1 MQATVY
7 TSEEICAVVSQLQKT
22 LYTRYCS
29 DTAVIT
35 RESRLRTCQ
44 VEVYILFQCS
54 LKEATRILFQ

>member
-29 DTAVIT
+29 DTVVIT

-44 VEVYILFQCS
+44 V
-54 LKEATRILFQ
+54 

>member
-44 VEVYILFQCS
+44 V
-54 LKEATRILFQ
+54 